1 MRKLVAIHKLTEEQ
15 ATALVEG
22 PFSEEMREKCELQML
37 WSEDLAAWV
46 ACIWASRGRIGVGVV
61 GDSDPACRVYAI
73 RKAVAEAAS
82 SSGMVTEAVYVPDV
96 SGAPD
101 PEDIPEF
108 KRGACE
114 CGRYTWHTED
124 IDTEF
129 PIPGE
134 WYRSWPCDP
143 MPEGTYCSECG
154 SLLGPGGWAL
164 LAGRDPKDVQWPK
177 DTPTNREEDH

>member
-1 MRKLVAIHKLTEEQ
+1 MSELVAIHRLTEAQ
-15 ATALVEG
+15 ATAWVEG
-22 PFSEEMREKCELQML
+22 PLSEEMREKCELQML

-101 PEDIPEF
+101 PE
-108 KRGACE
+108 
-114 CGRYTWHTED
+114 
-124 IDTEF
+124 
-129 PIPGE
+129 
-134 WYRSWPCDP
+134 
-143 MPEGTYCSECG
+143 
-154 SLLGPGGWAL
+154 AL
-164 LAGRDPKDVQWPK
+164 LQEAIKSLNTGGCPRGRLTHHCIAPRCPECWRDYLARRVQEKAKCAEEAEPSA
-177 DTPTNREEDH
+177 READ